1 MAIEAPIRP
10 RGEPEGIGAEV
21 TGDDVRE
28 EVPLPV
34 KMKRSW
40 AEPTVEERLRHSK
53 FHCPFRVWCN
63 FCVEGKCNNDGHF
76 KQPVAQEGNPVI
88 SVDLSLIHI

>member
-10 RGEPEGIGAEV
+10 RGDTENIGAGVMGNGE
-21 TGDDVRE
+21 RE

-53 FHCPFRVWCN
+53 FHFPFRFFVQFLCRRK
-63 FCVEGKCNNDGHF
+63 V
-76 KQPVAQEGNPVI
+76 
-88 SVDLSLIHI
+88 

>member
-10 RGEPEGIGAEV
+10 RGEPEGIGAAG

-40 AEPTVEERLRHSK
+40 AEPTVEER
-53 FHCPFRVWCN
+53 
-63 FCVEGKCNNDGHF
+63 
-76 KQPVAQEGNPVI
+76 
-88 SVDLSLIHI
+88 